1 MEERLG
7 DTSPSILKLY
17 LNDDAGKGLREV
29 GEALALGAKF
39 KGAPNKLVIKIN
51 TTSMQHLKNQNVKSN
66 AR

>member
-7 DTSPSILKLY
+7 GTSPSILKLY

-39 KGAPNKLVIKIN
+39 KGARHQDKHDFNAALE
-51 TTSMQHLKNQNVKSN
+51 KSKCKK
-66 AR
+66 